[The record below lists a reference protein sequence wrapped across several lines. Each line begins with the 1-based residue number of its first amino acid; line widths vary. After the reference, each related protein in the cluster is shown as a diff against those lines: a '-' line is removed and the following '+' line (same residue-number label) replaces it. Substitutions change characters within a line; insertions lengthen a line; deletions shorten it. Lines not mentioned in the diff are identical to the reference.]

1 MPIFLEVSTLVL
13 AVVFQGSCG
22 LFHAHQEDAEDS
34 FRRFGIKEQKGQQK
48 QQALRG
54 QPTAFKTTFM
64 KLCGSLTWKCRKE
77 W

>member
-13 AVVFQGSCG
+13 AVVCRGSCG
-22 LFHAHQEDAEDS
+22 LFHAHQEDAEVS

-54 QPTAFKTTFM
+54 QLTAFKTR
-64 KLCGSLTWKCRKE
+64 LCGSLTWKSKKE